1 VIAILLVAWLAPPT
15 VVLVTGAAPGP
26 DAGRIE
32 TARDQLRTRYR
43 VVDGPRDALEGY
55 TVPPSPE
62 ESTRDAL
69 ERAHQR
75 MRRFDLAG
83 VRQALAEA
91 REAST
96 HLPPTDEGRRLAA
109 VVALRE
115 AELAIVA
122 KDRPGQRRAAA
133 FALSIDPALTP
144 DPQRVPPP
152 VVELV
157 AQVRQA
163 IAKQARVRVRVET
176 TPAGGRVVMG
186 DRSATAAPAEIEVP
200 PGPLVVWGS
209 REGSAPRAL
218 WLDKPSDAI
227 KIELE
232 PLDDAARLR
241 PLVGTLRQAAPEHR
255 RSAALALADALGV
268 DAVALLDADAR
279 EPAVYTRRI
288 PALAATPPPAPAL
301 VTPPEPPA
309 PPPHTPVYKRAWF
322 WAVLGGVA
330 VASAGAVA
338 IYYFAQ
344 PESVSYTCCR

>member
-1 VIAILLVAWLAPPT
+1 MLAAWLAPPT

-26 DAGRIE
+26 DPARIE
-32 TARDQLRTRYR
+32 AARDELRTRYR

-55 TVPPSPE
+55 AVPPSAE
-62 ESTRDAL
+62 ENTRDAL

-75 MRRFDLAG
+75 LRRFDLAG

-91 REAST
+91 RLAAT
-96 HLPPTDEGRRLAA
+96 RLPPTEEGRRLAA

-144 DPQRVPPP
+144 DPQRVPPQ

-157 AQVRQA
+157 AQARQA
-163 IAKQARVRVRVET
+163 MAKQAPMRVHVET
-176 TPAGGRVVMG
+176 SPPGGRITVSDRVAGSAPVDVEVV
-186 DRSATAAPAEIEVP
+186 
-200 PGPLVVWGS
+200 PGPVVVWAS
-209 REGSAPRAL
+209 REGSAPRAV
-218 WLDKPSDAI
+218 WIDKPSDTI
-227 KIELE
+227 KIDLE
-232 PLDDAARLR
+232 PLDDAGRLR

-255 RSAALALADALGV
+255 RTAALALADALGV
-268 DAVALLDADAR
+268 EAVALLEADTP
-279 EPAVYTRRI
+279 EPVVYTRRI
-288 PALAATPPPAPAL
+288 ATLAATPPPPAAL
-301 VTPPEPPA
+301 VTPPAETAAA
-309 PPPHTPVYKRAWF
+309 PPPRTTPVYKRAWF
-322 WAVLGGVA
+322 WAVIGGVA

-344 PESVSYTCCR
+344 PENVSYTCCR